1 MAATMIVRQPGSGT
15 RKQAESGF
23 SLLEVLISMAVLTIG
38 LVSLLSVFGLAM
50 ASTQTS
56 QQDMIAKQLANES
69 LESIVTARNSSQLAW
84 DQVQNVGQGDG
95 NGIFAVGLQQMNLPG
110 VDGIYGTTDDS
121 GVRQT
126 LRDPGPDGIF
136 GNSDD
141 IYIPLTGY
149 QRQIQFSDVQD
160 ANGNTIPSV
169 RAITISVQYAAT
181 QSGQIKNYVLS
192 SYISQYR

>member
-1 MAATMIVRQPGSGT
+1 MIKRRRSNAVKR
-15 RKQAESGF
+15 QAEQGF

-95 NGIFAVGLQQMNLPG
+95 NGIFVTGLQQLNTAG
-110 VDGIYGTTDDS
+110 ADGIYGTTDDT

-126 LRDPGPDGIF
+126 LHDPGPDGIF
-136 GNSDD
+136 NTSDD
-141 IYIPLTGY
+141 VYIPLTGY

-160 ANGNTIPSV
+160 GNGNTIPTV

-181 QSGQIKNYVLS
+181 QSGQIKTYVLS